1 MYDDPMNE
9 KTSYHHG
16 DLRSSLLDAA
26 AALLREQ
33 GEAGLSMRQLAARVG
48 VSRTAPYHH
57 FKDKQQLLCAVAE
70 QGFKHYTQVLLLDS
84 KQLSET
90 RLRRFIRDYLDF
102 AIDNIEYY
110 DLMFGS
116 RLWKSE
122 GITDTLKR
130 EAHRSFRQYLEQ
142 IKTWQAEGAVAA
154 TLDPL
159 RYAQVSWSTL
169 HGMSRL
175 LIDGV
180 YLEREAIDPACD
192 QAAAMFWHALQPG

>member
-1 MYDDPMNE
+1 MSE

-16 DLRSSLLDAA
+16 DLRRSLLDAA
-26 AALLREQ
+26 ATLLRQE

-57 FKDKQQLLCAVAE
+57 FKDKQELLCAIAE
-70 QGFKHYTQVLLLDS
+70 EGFKRYIEVLTLDS
-84 KQLSET
+84 ARLSEAQ
-90 RLRRFIRDYLDF
+90 LRAFVRGYLDY
-102 AIDNIEYY
+102 ALDNVEYY

-122 GITDTLKR
+122 GITATLKQ
-130 EAHRSFRQYLEQ
+130 EAHSSFRLYLDQ
-142 IKTWQAEGAVAA
+142 VRQWQAEGAVSAD
-154 TLDPL
+154 LDPL

-175 LIDGV
+175 IIDGV
-180 YLEREAIDPACD
+180 YLDREAMGPACD
-192 QAAAMFWHALQPG
+192 QAAAMFWHELDPAS